1 MEKPIIRL
9 VTCGSV
15 DDGKSTL
22 IGRLLVETDSVPDDT
37 VDAAK
42 SVRRSGSTIKAG
54 EIDFSLLTD
63 GLEAERE
70 QGITIDVAYR
80 SMNLLNGRRLII
92 ADAPGHEQYTR
103 NMAVAAS
110 RADIA
115 LVLVD
120 ATRGIRTQTLR
131 HLTICSLMGVTKI
144 AVVINKLDGVD
155 YSKQIFTEIQEG
167 LKETIERLEIPNI
180 AFIPVSALAGDNVV
194 YGTENM
200 PWYSGPTLLEYI
212 QEWDVQVVG
221 ENMPRLNVQMI
232 SRAEN
237 FRGLAGTIVGG
248 RFAVGDE
255 VSVLPSNKSAKIS
268 QISTFDAD
276 LQSAEDGKAV
286 TLVLEPDVDATR
298 GDVIELSTN
307 ATSPADRFAATVVWL
322 GETDLIHSKSYF
334 LISGSTQVPTI
345 VTSIRHVLNIN
356 NGEQDAARVLKTNEI
371 GVVEL
376 ATDAP
381 IALTPYKQNRFKGN
395 FILVDRAT
403 MNTVGAGMVTHALR
417 RSANISEHHYE
428 IDREARAAQ
437 KNQKARVIWLT
448 GLSGSGKST
457 IANALEK
464 KLFSLG
470 MHAYVLDGDN
480 MRLGLNKDLGF
491 TREDRAE
498 NVRRVSEVAHTL
510 YDAGLITIV
519 ALVSPYAEDRAQAK
533 ALFPE
538 GNFAEVWVKTPA
550 EVCAERDP
558 KGLYKKAASGD
569 LPNLTGVGQEY
580 EAPLD
585 ADLVLDGTAEL
596 DANINQMLSKLF
608 PEIS

>member
-22 IGRLLVETDSVPDDT
+22 IGRLLVETDSVPEDT

-155 YSKQIFTEIQEG
+155 YNEQVFNGIQEG
-167 LKETIERLEIPNI
+167 LKETIERLEITNI
-180 AFIPVSALAGDNVV
+180 QFVPVSALAGDNVV

-200 PWYSGPTLLEYI
+200 SWYDGPTLLEYI
-212 QEWDVQVVG
+212 QDWEVQDSG
-221 ENMPRLNVQMI
+221 ENLPRLNVQMI

-248 RFAVGDE
+248 SFFVGDE
-255 VSVLPSNKSAKIS
+255 VSILPSKKTAKIG
-268 QISTFDAD
+268 QISTFEGN

-298 GDVIELSTN
+298 GDVLELAAKAS
-307 ATSPADRFAATVVWL
+307 SPADRFAATVVWL
-322 GETDLIHSKSYF
+322 GETDLIHSKSYV
-334 LISGSTQVPTI
+334 LISGSTQVPAI
-345 VTSIRHVLNIN
+345 VTNIRHVLNIN
-356 NGEQDAARVLKTNEI
+356 NGEHDAARVLKTNEI

-381 IALTPYKQNRFKGN
+381 IALVPYKQNRFKGN

-428 IDREARAAQ
+428 IDRDARAVQ
-437 KNQKARVIWLT
+437 KNQKAKVIWLT

-470 MHAYVLDGDN
+470 MHSYVLDGDN
-480 MRLGLNKDLGF
+480 LRLGLNKDLGF

-498 NVRRVSEVAHTL
+498 NVRRVSEVAHNL

-519 ALVSPYAEDRAQAK
+519 ALVSPYAEDREQARS
-533 ALFPE
+533 LFPD
-538 GNFAEVWVKTPA
+538 GDFAEVWIKTPA
-550 EVCAERDP
+550 EVCAARDP
-558 KGLYKKAASGD
+558 KGLYKKAAAGE
-569 LPNLTGVGQEY
+569 LPNLTGIGQDY
-580 EAPLD
+580 ESPVNAEL
-585 ADLVLDGTAEL
+585 LVDGTRSIEEIIQDLLAEFF
-596 DANINQMLSKLF
+596 N
-608 PEIS
+608 

>member
-54 EIDFSLLTD
+54 DIDFSLLTD

-110 RADIA
+110 RSDFA

-144 AVVINKLDGVD
+144 AVVINKLDGVG
-155 YSKQIFTEIQEG
+155 YSEQVYKDIQEG
-167 LKETIERLEIPNI
+167 LKETIERLDIKNI
-180 AFIPVSALAGDNVV
+180 HFVPVSALAGDNVV

-200 PWYSGPTLLEYI
+200 PWYDGPTLLEYI
-212 QEWDVQVVG
+212 QEWDVEDKG
-221 ENMPRLNVQMI
+221 ENLPRLNVQMI

-248 RFAVGDE
+248 KFAVGDE
-255 VSVLPSNKSAKIS
+255 VAVLPSKKTAKIS
-268 QISTFDAD
+268 QIATFSGD
-276 LQSAEDGKAV
+276 LKEAEDGKAV

-298 GDVIELSTN
+298 GDVIELADKASL
-307 ATSPADRFAATVVWL
+307 PADRFAATVVWL

-334 LISGSTQVPTI
+334 LISGSTQIPAI
-345 VTSIRHVLNIN
+345 VTNIRHVLNIN
-356 NGEQDAARVLKTNEI
+356 NGEHDAARVLKTNEI

-381 IALTPYKQNRFKGN
+381 VALIPYKQNRFKGN

-403 MNTVGAGMVTHALR
+403 MNTVGAGMVKHSLR
-417 RSANISEHHYE
+417 RSANVSEHHYD
-428 IDREARAAQ
+428 IDRDARAGQ
-437 KNQKARVIWLT
+437 KNQKAKVIWLT

-464 KLFSLG
+464 ELFSLG

-498 NVRRVSEVAHTL
+498 NVRRVSEVAHSL
-510 YDAGLITIV
+510 YDAGLVTIV
-519 ALVSPYAEDRAQAK
+519 ALVSPYAEDRAQAR

-538 GNFAEVWVKTPA
+538 GDFAEVWVKTPA

-558 KGLYKKAASGD
+558 KGLYKKAAAGE

-580 EAPLD
+580 EV
-585 ADLVLDGTAEL
+585 ADSAELVIDGTGLVDESVEL
-596 DANINQMLSKLF
+596 LIEKFFS
-608 PEIS
+608 

>member
-144 AVVINKLDGVD
+144 AVVVNKLDGAS
-155 YSKQIFTEIQEG
+155 YSEQVFEEIQKG
-167 LKETIERLEIPNI
+167 LRETIARLEIANI
-180 AFIPVSALAGDNVV
+180 QFIPLSALAGDNVV
-194 YGTENM
+194 YKSENM
-200 PWYSGPTLLEYI
+200 PWYQGPTLLEYI
-212 QEWDVQVVG
+212 QEWDIEAAG
-221 ENMPRLNVQMI
+221 ENLPRLNVQMI

-237 FRGLAGTIVGG
+237 FRGVAGTVVGG
-248 RFAVGDE
+248 SFAVGDE
-255 VSVLPSNKSAKIS
+255 IAVLPSKKTAKIGK
-268 QISTFDAD
+268 IITFDED
-276 LQSAEDGKAV
+276 LNSAEDGKAV

-298 GDVIELSTN
+298 GDVIELAGKAS
-307 ATSPADRFAATVVWL
+307 SPADRFAATVVWL
-322 GETDLIHSKSYF
+322 GESDLIHSKSYF
-334 LISGSTQVPTI
+334 LISGSTQVPAI
-345 VTSIRHVLNIN
+345 VTNIRHVLNIN
-356 NGEQDAARVLKTNEI
+356 TGEQDAARVLKTNEI
-371 GVVEL
+371 GVLEI
-376 ATDAP
+376 ATDSP

-428 IDREARAAQ
+428 INREARSAQ
-437 KNQKARVIWLT
+437 KNQRARVLWLT

-464 KLFSLG
+464 KLFGLG

-498 NVRRVSEVAHTL
+498 NVRRVSEVAHNL
-510 YDAGLITIV
+510 YDAGLVVIV
-519 ALVSPYAEDRAQAK
+519 ALVSPYAEDRDQAK

-538 GNFAEVWVKTPA
+538 GDFSEIWVKTPA
-550 EVCAERDP
+550 EVCAVRDP
-558 KGLYKKAASGD
+558 KGLYKKAASGE

-580 EAPLD
+580 ETPRK
-585 ADLVLDGTAEL
+585 ADLVLDGTLEVKINL
-596 DANINQMLSKLF
+596 DLVISGLF
-608 PEIS
+608 PYIH

>member
-120 ATRGIRTQTLR
+120 AKRGIRTQTLR

-155 YSKQIFTEIQEG
+155 YSEKVFKEIQES
-167 LKETIERLEIPNI
+167 LEETIERLEITNI
-180 AFIPVSALAGDNVV
+180 QFIPVSALAGDNVV

-200 PWYSGPTLLEYI
+200 PWYQGPTLLGYI
-212 QEWDVQVVG
+212 QEWDVEDFG
-221 ENMPRLNVQMI
+221 ENLPRLNVQMI

-237 FRGLAGTIVGG
+237 FRGVAGTIVGG
-248 RFAVGDE
+248 LFSVGDE
-255 VSVLPSNKSAKIS
+255 VAVLPSKKAAKIG
-268 QISTFDAD
+268 QISTFDGN

-298 GDVIELSTN
+298 GDVIELAAKAS
-307 ATSPADRFAATVVWL
+307 SPADRFAATVVWL

-334 LISGSTQVPTI
+334 LISGSTQVPAI
-345 VTSIRHVLNIN
+345 VTNIRHVLNIN
-356 NGEQDAARVLKTNEI
+356 NGEHDAARVLKTNEI

-376 ATDAP
+376 ATDSP
-381 IALTPYKQNRFKGN
+381 IALVPYKQNRFKGN

-437 KNQKARVIWLT
+437 KNQKAKVIWFT

-480 MRLGLNKDLGF
+480 IRLGLNKDLGF

-498 NVRRVSEVAHTL
+498 NVRRVSEVAHNL

-519 ALVSPYAEDRAQAK
+519 ALVSPYSEDRAQAK
-533 ALFPE
+533 SLFPE
-538 GNFAEVWVKTPA
+538 GDFAEVWIKTSA
-550 EVCAERDP
+550 ELCAERDP
-558 KGLYKKAASGD
+558 KGLYKKAKAGE

-580 EAPLD
+580 EVPNRPE
-585 ADLVLDGTAEL
+585 LVLDGAQGVDEAVERL
-596 DANINQMLSKLF
+596 IGKLF
-608 PEIS
+608 S

>member
-9 VTCGSV
+9 LTCGSV

-22 IGRLLVETDSVPDDT
+22 IGRLLVETNSVPEDT
-37 VDAAK
+37 VASAK
-42 SVRRSGSTIKAG
+42 AIRRSGSTIKAG

-131 HLTICSLMGVTKI
+131 HLTICSLMEVNKI
-144 AVVINKLDGVD
+144 AVVVNKLDGAG
-155 YSKQIFTEIQEG
+155 YSQQVFEEIQQG
-167 LKETIERLEIPNI
+167 LEEAIARLDITNI
-180 AFIPVSALAGDNVV
+180 QFIPLSALAGDNVV
-194 YGTENM
+194 FESDKM
-200 PWYSGPTLLEYI
+200 PWYQGPTLLEYI
-212 QEWDVQVVG
+212 QEWQLG
-221 ENMPRLNVQMI
+221 ENGENLPRLGVQMI

-237 FRGLAGTIVGG
+237 FRGVAGTVVGG
-248 RFAVGDE
+248 QFKLGDE
-255 VSVLPSNKSAKIS
+255 VTVLPSGKAAKIAGLS
-268 QISTFDAD
+268 SFDGD
-276 LQSAEDGKAV
+276 LNNAGDGKAI
-286 TLVLEPDVDATR
+286 TMVLEPDVDATR
-298 GDVIELSTN
+298 GDVIELSSV
-307 ATSPADRFAATVVWL
+307 AAKPADRFAANVVWL
-322 GETDLIHSKSYF
+322 GEQDLIHSKSYL
-334 LISGSTQVPTI
+334 LISGSTRVPAI
-345 VTSIRHVLNIN
+345 VTSIRHVVNIN
-356 NGEQDAARVLKTNEI
+356 NGDQDAARVIKMNEI
-371 GVVEL
+371 GVVDI

-381 IALTPYKQNRFKGN
+381 IALTPYKSNRFKGN

-403 MNTVGAGMVTHALR
+403 MNTVGAGLVIHALR

-428 IDREARAAQ
+428 IDREARANQ
-437 KNQKARVIWLT
+437 KNQKAKVIWLT

-464 KLFSLG
+464 KLFALG
-470 MHAYVLDGDN
+470 MHSFVLDGDN
-480 MRLGLNKDLGF
+480 VRLGLNKDLGF

-498 NVRRVSEVAHTL
+498 NVRRVAEVAHTL
-510 YDAGLITIV
+510 YDAGLVTIV
-519 ALVSPYAEDRAQAK
+519 ALVSPFASDRDQAK
-533 ALFPE
+533 SLFPV
-538 GNFAEVWVKTPA
+538 GDFAEVWVKTPA

-558 KGLYKKAASGD
+558 KGLYKKAAAGE

-580 EAPLD
+580 EAPER
-585 ADLVLDGTAEL
+585 ADLVLDGTQEL
-596 DANINQMLSKLF
+596 GVSLNQIISRLF
-608 PEIS
+608 PEFP

>member
-22 IGRLLVETDSVPDDT
+22 IGRLLVETESVPDDT

-42 SVRRSGSTIKAG
+42 SVRRSGSTVKAG

-144 AVVINKLDGVD
+144 AVVVNKLDGVD
-155 YSKQIFTEIQEG
+155 YSEKVFKDIQEG
-167 LKETIERLEIPNI
+167 LRQTIERLEISNI
-180 AFIPVSALAGDNVV
+180 QFIPVSALAGDNVV
-194 YGTENM
+194 HGTENM
-200 PWYSGPTLLEYI
+200 PWYQGPTLLEYI
-212 QEWDVQVVG
+212 QEWDVQDSG
-221 ENMPRLNVQMI
+221 ENLPRLNVQMI
-232 SRAEN
+232 SRAER
-237 FRGLAGTIVGG
+237 FRGLAGTVVGG
-248 RFAVGDE
+248 HFTVGDE
-255 VSVLPSNKSAKIS
+255 VTVLPSKKKATLS
-268 QISTFDAD
+268 QISTFGGDI
-276 LQSAEDGKAV
+276 QSAEDGKAV
-286 TLVLEPDVDATR
+286 TLVLQPDVDATR
-298 GDVIELSTN
+298 GDVIEL
-307 ATSPADRFAATVVWL
+307 ATKATTPADRFTATVVWL
-322 GETDLIHSKSYF
+322 GESDLIHSKSYF
-334 LISGSTQVPTI
+334 LISGSTQVPAI
-345 VTSIRHVLNIN
+345 VTNVRHVLNIN
-356 NGEQDAARVLKTNEI
+356 NGEHDAARILKTNEI

-381 IALTPYKQNRFKGN
+381 IALIPYKQNRFKGN

-417 RSANISEHHYE
+417 RSSNISEQHYE

-437 KNQKARVIWLT
+437 KNQKAKVIWLT

-457 IANALEK
+457 IANGLEK
-464 KLFSLG
+464 KLFSMG
-470 MHAYVLDGDN
+470 MHSYVLDGDN

-498 NVRRVSEVAHTL
+498 NVRRVSHVAHTL
-510 YDAGLITIV
+510 YDSGLITIV
-519 ALVSPYAEDRAQAK
+519 ALVSPFSSDREQAK
-533 ALFPE
+533 SLFPK
-538 GNFAEVWVKTPA
+538 GDFAEVWVKTPA

-558 KGLYKKAASGD
+558 KGLYKKAASGR

-580 EAPLD
+580 EPPANPE
-585 ADLVLDGTAEL
+585 LVIDGTAEL
-596 DANINQMLSKLF
+596 EDCLDILLKEF
-608 PEIS
+608 F

>member
-37 VDAAK
+37 IDAAK

-110 RADIA
+110 RSDIA

-144 AVVINKLDGVD
+144 AIVVNKLDGVD
-155 YSKQIFTEIQEG
+155 YSEKIFKDIQEG
-167 LKETIERLEIPNI
+167 LKETADRLEIKNI
-180 AFIPVSALAGDNVV
+180 QFIPVSALAGDNVV
-194 YGTENM
+194 YGTKNM
-200 PWYSGPTLLEYI
+200 PWYDGTTLLDYI
-212 QEWDVQVVG
+212 QEWDLEEAG
-221 ENMPRLNVQMI
+221 ENLPRLNVQMI

-237 FRGLAGTIVGG
+237 FRGLAGTVVGG
-248 RFAVGDE
+248 KFTVGDE
-255 VSVLPSNKSAKIS
+255 VDVFPLKRTANIS
-268 QISTFDAD
+268 QIVTFDGN
-276 LQSAEDGKAV
+276 LVEAEDGKAV

-298 GDVIELSTN
+298 GDVIELAAKASL
-307 ATSPADRFAATVVWL
+307 PADRFAATVVWL
-322 GETDLIHSKSYF
+322 GDTDLIHSKSYF
-334 LISGSTQVPTI
+334 LISGSTQVPAI
-345 VTSIRHVLNIN
+345 VTNIRHVLNIA
-356 NGEQDAARVLKTNEI
+356 NGEHDAARVLKTNEI

-381 IALTPYKQNRFKGN
+381 ISLVPYKQSRFKGN

-403 MNTVGAGMVTHALR
+403 MKTVGAGMVTHALR

-510 YDAGLITIV
+510 YDAGLVVIV
-519 ALVSPYAEDRAQAK
+519 ALVSPYAQDRDQAK
-533 ALFPE
+533 ARFPE
-538 GNFAEVWVKTPA
+538 GDFAEVWVKTSA
-550 EVCAERDP
+550 EICADRDP
-558 KGLYKKAASGD
+558 KGLYKKAAAGE

-580 EAPLD
+580 EIPEA
-585 ADLVLDGTAEL
+585 AELVLDGAGPVNVSAEL
-596 DANINQMLSKLF
+596 LVERFFN
-608 PEIS
+608 

>member
-9 VTCGSV
+9 LTCGSV

-22 IGRLLVETDSVPDDT
+22 IGRLLVETDSVPEDI
-37 VDAAK
+37 VASAK

-103 NMAVAAS
+103 NMVVAAS

-144 AVVINKLDGVD
+144 AVVVNKLDGAQ
-155 YSKQIFTEIQEG
+155 YSQKVFEEIQQG
-167 LKETIERLEIPNI
+167 LEETISRLEIASI
-180 AFIPVSALAGDNVV
+180 QFIPLSALAGDNVV
-194 YGTENM
+194 SGSVNM
-200 PWYSGPTLLEYI
+200 PWYQGPTLLEYI
-212 QEWDVQVVG
+212 QEWQVADSG
-221 ENMPRLNVQMI
+221 ENLPRLGVQMI

-237 FRGLAGTIVGG
+237 FRGVAGTVVGG
-248 RFAVGDE
+248 RFALGDE
-255 VSVLPSNKSAKIS
+255 VRVLPSGKAAKIARLS
-268 QISTFDAD
+268 SFDGD
-276 LQSAEDGKAV
+276 LKNAGDGKAI
-286 TLVLEPDVDATR
+286 TMVLEPDVDATR
-298 GDVIELSTN
+298 GDVVEISSF
-307 ATSPADRFAATVVWL
+307 AAKPADRFAANIVWL
-322 GETDLIHSKSYF
+322 GEQDLIHSKSYL
-334 LISGSTQVPTI
+334 LISGSTQIPAI
-345 VTSIRHVLNIN
+345 VTIIRHVININ
-356 NGEQDAARVLKTNEI
+356 NGDQDAARVIKMNEM
-371 GVVEL
+371 GVVDI

-381 IALTPYKQNRFKGN
+381 ITLTPYKSSRFKGN

-403 MNTVGAGMVTHALR
+403 MTTVGAGMVIHALR
-417 RSANISEHHYE
+417 RSANISEHQYD
-428 IDREARAAQ
+428 IDREARANQ

-464 KLFSLG
+464 KLFALG
-470 MHAYVLDGDN
+470 MHSYVLDGDN
-480 MRLGLNKDLGF
+480 LRLGLNKDLGF

-498 NVRRVSEVAHTL
+498 NVRRVAEVAYTL
-510 YDAGLITIV
+510 YDAGLVAIV
-519 ALVSPYAEDRAQAK
+519 ALVSPFASDRDQAK
-533 ALFPE
+533 SLFPD
-538 GNFAEVWVKTPA
+538 GDFSEVWVKTPA
-550 EVCAERDP
+550 DVCAERDP
-558 KGLYKKAASGD
+558 KGLYKKAAAGE
-569 LPNLTGVGQEY
+569 LPNLTGIGQVY
-580 EAPLD
+580 ESPTNAS
-585 ADLVLDGTAEL
+585 LVLDGTEIL
-596 DANINQMLSKLF
+596 DKNL
-608 PEIS
+608 EILISEFFKN